1 MGCLSCLKAVQ
12 ALLRYEPWMK
22 IRYVQP
28 LTAECPVQEEAV
40 GILLL
45 MADIHSEADQP
56 CSALP
61 YALSAWLHATELG
74 MDLKVPHFIPY
85 LPSGSCLL
93 SEGDAV
99 KSAGQGMTSN
109 SNQQ

>member
-1 MGCLSCLKAVQ
+1 M
-12 ALLRYEPWMK
+12 
-22 IRYVQP
+22 
-28 LTAECPVQEEAV
+28 QEEAV

-45 MADIHSEADQP
+45 MADIYSEADHP

-74 MDLKVPHFIPY
+74 MDLKVPHLMTV
-85 LPSGSCLL
+85 LPSRVSLL

-99 KSAGQGMTSN
+99 QECSSRHDV
-109 SNQQ
+109 